1 MNTKAIADAI
11 ALTFAGTTA
20 TSGGITEALV
30 LCTATLPNS
39 LAKGPALLVF
49 HPSGELGLTGVSQR
63 RDDTLTFPVRLL
75 RDPLNVPQRSDFLYA
90 WYDAIRDKPEAN
102 MDLDLAYVAWA
113 SVTAATVELDGFT
126 YAGVLFDMVELTV
139 TVRLDE
145 VVTTVA
151 V

>member
-1 MNTKAIADAI
+1 MNSKAIADAI

-20 TSGGITEALV
+20 TSGGVTESLV
-30 LCTATLPNS
+30 ACTATLPNA

-49 HPSGELGLTGVSQR
+49 HPSGELGLSLSRR

-113 SVTAATVELDGFT
+113 RATAATLEVDGFT

-145 VVTTVA
+145 VVSSVGA
-151 V
+151 

>member
-1 MNTKAIADAI
+1 MNTKSIADAI

-20 TSGGITEALV
+20 TSGGVTESLV

-49 HPSGELGLTGVSQR
+49 HPAGELGLALSR
-63 RDDTLTFPVRLL
+63 RRTDTLTFPVRLL
-75 RDPLNVPQRSDFLYA
+75 RDPMNVPQRSDFLYA
-90 WYDAIRDKPEAN
+90 WYDAIRDKVEAN
-102 MDLDLAYVAWA
+102 FDPDLAYVAWA

-145 VVTTVA
+145 VVSSVGA
-151 V
+151 